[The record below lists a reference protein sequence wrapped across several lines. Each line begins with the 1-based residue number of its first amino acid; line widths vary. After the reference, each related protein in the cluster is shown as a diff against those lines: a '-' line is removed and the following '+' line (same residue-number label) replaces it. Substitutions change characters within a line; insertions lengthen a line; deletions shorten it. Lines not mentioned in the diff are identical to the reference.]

1 MQSSFG
7 RCGLRKQL
15 RVWSLTLGRRH
26 LSSRIVRG
34 RPEDELPALNDDHGH
49 VSSFIVNRFTG
60 PEMRGKIAL
69 VDGNNLERKL
79 TFGELHRQTY
89 SLAESFRKLLGI
101 EKGDVVAI
109 MSPNHINYFAM
120 LVGVPLIGAATTTIN
135 PHYMIKEVMHQLN
148 LTEAKAIIAHPSC
161 MEVAE
166 AAAKKRG
173 IPILNIEEL
182 EGDFLSLKED
192 ALDYDSFG
200 RDFDPQALVTIPF
213 SSGTTGT
220 AKGVMLTHRNLT
232 SNILQVHPGE
242 GRFLLA
248 ENTKTGKPGVLCCP
262 LPYYH
267 IYGMVAGLLVPMA
280 VGATKTIFLSKF
292 DLKLFLS
299 LVESEKITRAHIV
312 PPIILALSKEPF
324 VDDYDLS
331 SLETLNSAAAPL
343 GADIQRAASQRLNC
357 IVKQAWGMTELSP
370 FSSITPD
377 DFLRPSGFS
386 PDLGVSNINSIVG
399 KSGFLTP
406 STEGKIVSPETGEDL
421 ESTQEGEILIRGP
434 QVMKG
439 YLKNKEATDET
450 ITPNGWLKTGDIG
463 RFTEEGWIVITDR
476 NKELIKFSGLQ
487 IAPAELEALLISMP
501 EIRDAIVIP
510 VLDEKHGEIPR
521 AYVVKNHDYLQGRD
535 ISEEMV
541 LSYIAARVSPH
552 KKLRGGVI
560 FRDSVP
566 KSPSG
571 KLLRR
576 VMIKMDRGEE

>member
-1 MQSSFG
+1 M
-7 RCGLRKQL
+7 
-15 RVWSLTLGRRH
+15 
-26 LSSRIVRG
+26 
-34 RPEDELPALNDDHGH
+34 
-49 VSSFIVNRFTG
+49 
-60 PEMRGKIAL
+60 
-69 VDGNNLERKL
+69 
-79 TFGELHRQTY
+79 
-89 SLAESFRKLLGI
+89 
-101 EKGDVVAI
+101 
-109 MSPNHINYFAM
+109 
-120 LVGVPLIGAATTTIN
+120 
-135 PHYMIKEVMHQLN
+135 
-148 LTEAKAIIAHPSC
+148 
-161 MEVAE
+161 
-166 AAAKKRG
+166 
-173 IPILNIEEL
+173 
-182 EGDFLSLKED
+182 
-192 ALDYDSFG
+192 
-200 RDFDPQALVTIPF
+200 
-213 SSGTTGT
+213 
-220 AKGVMLTHRNLT
+220 
-232 SNILQVHPGE
+232 
-242 GRFLLA
+242 
-248 ENTKTGKPGVLCCP
+248 
-262 LPYYH
+262 
-267 IYGMVAGLLVPMA
+267 
-280 VGATKTIFLSKF
+280 
-292 DLKLFLS
+292 
-299 LVESEKITRAHIV
+299 
-312 PPIILALSKEPF
+312 
-324 VDDYDLS
+324 DDYDLS

-386 PDLGVSNINSIVG
+386 PDLGVTNINSIVG

-450 ITPNGWLKTGDIG
+450 ITPDGWLKTGDIG

-560 FRDSVP
+560 FNIP
-566 KSPSG
+566 G
-571 KLLRR
+571 
-576 VMIKMDRGEE
+576 RGLTNQY